1 MNMAA
6 SRVFKKGTETVY
18 RGIKYR
24 SRWEVYVAK
33 LLLYSDVYFLY
44 EPQRFFLTRTLSYLP
59 DFYIPSHGLY
69 IEVKGSLSKKDKI
82 LLSIFSQSHR
92 LKYLGKKELCAI
104 SGRPVSFLSS
114 PKMKEYTPTKEEVK
128 RFKRFLDS

>member
-1 MNMAA
+1 MATK
-6 SRVFKKGTETVY
+6 RVFKKGTETVY

-33 LLLYSDVYFLY
+33 LLLYSDVSFMY
-44 EPQRFFLTRTLSYLP
+44 EPKRFFLTRTLSYLP
-59 DFYIPSHGLY
+59 DFYIPTHGFY

-82 LLSIFSQSHR
+82 VLSIFSKTHR

-104 SGRPVSFLSS
+104 SGKSAAFLSS
-114 PKMKEYTPTKEEVK
+114 PQMKEYIPTKDEVS
-128 RFKRFLDS
+128 RFKRFLEL